1 MKKLIKTKGAL
12 FFFSGG
18 LVFTNLFTTLIIAS
32 SLGFGLELD
41 VYYITLSV
49 YLFLLASIG
58 WSLTNVITPIL
69 IQRGIKDSIS
79 KVFYIVLIWALCIVI
94 FLIALLPLLTNIIYS
109 NYLDEYSIKYFYFL
123 FFLSC
128 SIFVID
134 LLAQVFICFENA
146 SERFVRAISINFISS
161 LVGLSVCY
169 YFVDSFGLVG
179 ALLTQLTI
187 KISLLVILLILNV
200 HCLSGIKYDKKMAN
214 ELFSRSKYFFIS
226 GLYYRTEDLV
236 EKVIASFLAPG
247 FLSLVSFVQRI
258 YGAVITVINTVI
270 ITPTLTRFCKSTTKK
285 EKYSD
290 YKFIKLLV
298 VVICLV
304 TLISFPVV
312 YFYGEKFLLLIFSDK
327 LLGVEESV
335 TLVLSV
341 LFPTFMLLTINQLL
355 HNLLMSRAQERN
367 IAKYDMISYTISL
380 ALKITL
386 TFLYGLSGF
395 LGGIV
400 FASAL
405 KLVFKSYLVFGVI
418 KKEKLELKASE

>member
-1 MKKLIKTKGAL
+1 MKNLIKTKGSL
-12 FFFSGG
+12 LFFSGG
-18 LVFTNLFTTLIIAS
+18 LVFTNLFTTLIIAT

-49 YLFLLASIG
+49 YLFLLAAIG

-69 IQRGIKDSIS
+69 ISRGITESIS
-79 KVFYIVLIWALCIVI
+79 SIFYIVLTWALLIVI
-94 FLIALLPLLTNIIYS
+94 CLILLLPFITNIIYT
-109 NYLDEYSIKYFYFL
+109 NYIDEYSIEFIYGLFL
-123 FFLSC
+123 LSC
-128 SIFVID
+128 TIFVVD
-134 LLAQVFICFENA
+134 LLSQVFICFENA

-169 YFVDSFGLVG
+169 YLVESFGLVG
-179 ALLTQLTI
+179 ALLTQLAI
-187 KISLLVILLILNV
+187 KVVLLIVLLILNIRY
-200 HCLSGIKYDKKMAN
+200 LSRIKYDKKMAK

-236 EKVIASFLAPG
+236 EKFIASFLAPG

-258 YGAVITVINTVI
+258 YGAIITVINTVI
-270 ITPTLTRFCKSTTKK
+270 ITPTLTRFCKSKTKE

-298 VVICLV
+298 AVVCLA
-304 TLISFPVV
+304 TLISFPIV
-312 YFYGEKFLLLIFSDK
+312 YFYGETFLLLIFSDK
-327 LLGVEESV
+327 LLGVEENI
-335 TLVLSV
+335 TLVLCA

-367 IAKYDMISYTISL
+367 IAKFDMISYTLSL
-380 ALKITL
+380 VLKVSL
-386 TFLYGLSGF
+386 TFGYGFSGF
-395 LGGIV
+395 LVGIV

-405 KLVFKSYLVFGVI
+405 KLSFKSYLVFGVI
-418 KKEKLELKASE
+418 KNENI